1 MIKNIIFDLGGVLI
15 DFFPEIY
22 LKHIGLNEEEIK
34 LYKKMIWSSKE
45 WCLGDRGD
53 LSYPEIL
60 EAIYKNN
67 PKYSKKLRYILEN
80 KNNDYILF
88 EASFAYDYLLSLKNK
103 GYNLYFL
110 SNVNKFDLK
119 YDQEHFKI
127 FNLVDGA
134 VYSAEVRICKTRK
147 RMLPNI
153 A

>member
-1 MIKNIIFDLGGVLI
+1 MIAG
-15 DFFPEIY
+15 
-22 LKHIGLNEEEIK
+22 
-34 LYKKMIWSSKE
+34 
-45 WCLGDRGD
+45 
-53 LSYPEIL
+53 
-60 EAIYKNN
+60 YKNAYD
-67 PKYSKKLRYILEN
+67 KIEN